1 MIQKLAHVCI
11 LVKDYDQALSWYI
24 EKLGFEVR
32 SDQSFGPNYRWLTIG
47 LPGQDV
53 EIILHKVDKNSGDPR
68 LHQAGLTT
76 GWVLHTDHCIKEST
90 RLKEMGVKFSLDPE
104 EAPWG
109 TQAVFEDLYG
119 NSFVLL
125 EPRHFSHKPIDAF
138 SQNFPGDPTEQ

>member
-11 LVKDYDQALSWYI
+11 LVKDYDQALSWYM
-24 EKLGFEVR
+24 EKLGFEIR
-32 SDQSFGPNYRWLTIG
+32 SDHSFGPNYRWITMG

-53 EIILHKVDKNSGDPR
+53 EIILHKADKNSGDHR
-68 LHQAGLTT
+68 LHQVGLTT
-76 GWVLHTDHCIKEST
+76 GWVLHTNHCNKET
-90 RLKEMGVKFSLDPE
+90 ARLKEMGVKFSLEPE

-125 EPRHFSHKPIDAF
+125 EPRQLPHHPIEAF
-138 SQNFPGDPTEQ
+138 SQSFPGDPTEQ